1 MCHEFHLTPI
11 EVYFIRTSNLTSH
24 RAKMATTLQTMNTEI
39 ILMNENDL
47 N

>member
-1 MCHEFHLTPI
+1 MFRECHFTPI
-11 EVYFIRTSNLTSH
+11 EVYFIHTSNLTSH

-39 ILMNENDL
+39 ILMKENDL